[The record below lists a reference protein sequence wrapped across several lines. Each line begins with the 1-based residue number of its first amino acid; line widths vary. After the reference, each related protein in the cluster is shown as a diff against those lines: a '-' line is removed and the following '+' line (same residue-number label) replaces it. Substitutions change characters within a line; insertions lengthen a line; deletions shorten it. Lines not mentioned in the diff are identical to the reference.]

1 MQKFIFKRHLSCIV
15 FELPIFIYLLHLKRV
30 HNNIYILMVKLIAE
44 GVTLEAPQ
52 EFQKMTTFFDD
63 VREFEGNKDEFVFNL
78 IKKVDMERIL
88 HVTKLAGYNFK
99 RVPKVNSNDPRA
111 YLSEELVE
119 FFSGLKSKSV
129 VIQMNNSMN
138 CLKLLDNLNCPISRT
153 ISLPS
158 SLPRSGL
165 S

>member
-1 MQKFIFKRHLSCIV
+1 
-15 FELPIFIYLLHLKRV
+15 
-30 HNNIYILMVKLIAE
+30 
-44 GVTLEAPQ
+44 
-52 EFQKMTTFFDD
+52 MTTFFDD

-111 YLSEELVE
+111 YLSEELVV

-129 VIQMNNSMN
+129 VI
-138 CLKLLDNLNCPISRT
+138 
-153 ISLPS
+153 
-158 SLPRSGL
+158 
-165 S
+165 